1 MAIINYT
8 DQIKYTGKGY
18 LDAKMMPVKTV
29 DDLKKIPSTQR
40 FEGLTVVVLNDGAPQ
55 DYWLIGGV
63 SNSCW
68 KPKTANNFNDLK
80 LTLED
85 GFLKLMNKD
94 IQLGEAVNLNEFF
107 PEPTDKLYITTVD
120 YTTENNNGETG
131 IFMCFTYSDGTKKY
145 LDMAQFLAN
154 TYEPGSGIVIEGNV
168 ISIDSAINNR
178 FDSIENEISVLKND
192 VTNLSSELNDKVSQ
206 DEFNQNITEVNDKIN
221 SVNEKVA
228 EKADVKDLELLEGVV
243 TELSDNINAE
253 KEERKSADLEHTNQI
268 ESLRDRLN
276 TLTTSIETN
285 KTNIDNNTA
294 SIAALKAR
302 VDALSSASEGS
313 TPDGET
319 IGITDDERKALYVKI
334 LEKEGNMLSVDSE
347 NGMTGLYA
355 SVPLF
360 CEDEEL
366 NE

>member
-1 MAIINYT
+1 MAIINYA

-40 FEGLTVVVLNDGAPQ
+40 FEGLTVVVLNDGNPQ

-68 KPKTANNFNDLK
+68 KPKTATSFDDLK

-85 GFLKLMNKD
+85 GFLKLMNKEV
-94 IQLGEAVNLNEFF
+94 QLGEAVNLNEFF
-107 PEPTDKLYITTVD
+107 PESDNGLCITNVD
-120 YTTENNNGETG
+120 YTTTNDNNETG
-131 IFMCFTYSDGTKKY
+131 IFMCFTYSDNTKKY
-145 LDMAQFLAN
+145 LNMSQFLAN
-154 TYEPGSGIVIEGNV
+154 TYEPGNGIVIEGNV
-168 ISIDSAINNR
+168 ISIDSAIIGKIE
-178 FDSIENEISVLKND
+178 SIENEINSLKND
-192 VTNLSSELNDKVSQ
+192 VTNLSSELNNKISQ
-206 DEFNQNITEVNDKIN
+206 DEFNQNVIDTNNKIN
-221 SVNEKVA
+221 SINETLA
-228 EKADVKDLELLEGVV
+228 NKADIKDVEVLEETI
-243 TELSDNINAE
+243 TELSDSIITE
-253 KEERKSADLEHTNQI
+253 KEERKAADSEHTTQI

-276 TLTTSIETN
+276 ALTTSIETN

-355 SVPLF
+355 SVPFF

>member
-192 VTNLSSELNDKVSQ
+192 VTNLSSELNDK
-206 DEFNQNITEVNDKIN
+206 IN

-243 TELSDNINAE
+243 TELSDNINSE

-268 ESLRDRLN
+268 ESLRDRLSV
-276 TLTTSIETN
+276 LTTSIETN